1 MNTDRYRTLERAG
14 TGQLREK
21 ASRFIGIAFH
31 MPDEDAFKQRLQ
43 EFMKEH
49 HGARHFCYAWV
60 LGDTGERHRANDA
73 GEPAGTAGKPI
84 LNRIQ
89 SMDLTYCGVI
99 VVRYFGGTLLGKA
112 GLVQAYG
119 EAAQLALMDAS
130 VVERIV
136 RESVR
141 ITCTYSQLETI
152 RNIVHQHEG
161 EVLDSVFSDAVIL
174 NVALPRSVVD
184 QLLHNWS
191 AQGILA
197 KQVDHEK

>member
-1 MNTDRYRTLERAG
+1 MRTDRYRTLGSAG

-31 MPDEDAFKQRLQ
+31 MPDEDSFKQRMQ

-60 LGDTGERHRANDA
+60 LGEAGDRQRANDA

-84 LNRIQ
+84 FNRIR
-89 SMDLTYCGVI
+89 SLDLTYCGVI

-119 EAAQLALMDAS
+119 EAAQLALLDAS
-130 VVERIV
+130 VTERIV
-136 RESVR
+136 RERVR
-141 ITCTYSQLETI
+141 ITCSYASLEAI
-152 RNIVHQHEG
+152 RNTVIQYEG
-161 EVLDSVFSDAVIL
+161 EVLDSAFSDTVI
-174 NVALPRSVVD
+174 VSAALPRSVVD
-184 QLLHNWS
+184 HLLHEWS
-191 AQGILA
+191 TQGIPA
-197 KQVDHEK
+197 QRDDQVK